1 MARRPIEGYH
11 CCPVTARP
19 RVAPKPTE
27 ENAGARPVLGGLKR
41 ASINW
46 VSIEGRIMEVR
57 VAVGDAGSA
66 GVADSGHAPTQV
78 EIDGRAYVLGAPS
91 IVGETA

>member
-1 MARRPIEGYH
+1 MLSGYGAPEGGAE
-11 CCPVTARP
+11 T
-19 RVAPKPTE
+19 TE
-27 ENAGARPVLGGLKR
+27 ENAGARLVLGGLKR
-41 ASINW
+41 PSINW
-46 VSIEGRIMEVR
+46 VSIEGAYMEVR

-91 IVGETA
+91 VVRETA